1 MKNASRLARYWLA
14 YCFAVLVV
22 GLSTSVAYAIE
33 FSENKLTGSSYET
46 YGVSIGDVNDD
57 HCPDVFYS
65 NHRFQPTVYI
75 NNCDGTFT
83 NQPQL
88 LLDANISADTHGG
101 AFADFDNDG
110 DSDLYTTSGGESP
123 ANPNHENEFY
133 INENGTLTNQASAYG
148 LLFPENRGRQ
158 PLWMDANRDGLL
170 DLGVFG
176 QAANQASNYGVS
188 SIFIQDANTTSSF
201 TQSND
206 ALGFDCDNFA
216 YTPLLADLGGNKSSA
231 NTPILDLVC
240 GEYNFPEAIYDM
252 SSGFPTQFENI
263 TSVFKGRIKPTNDV
277 AVGDFNNDGFNDL
290 FIVKKVELPN
300 HGVIL
305 ADSNTKK
312 FAVNLK
318 NDIKTSVA
326 NIAATGVRI
335 YTTGALTM
343 SVEAPN
349 LAQGLPMLDPPY
361 NVSKREAIWIG
372 ASNNGEGVN
381 PDKNSFVRRVPDK
394 TSFEIPSN
402 FAQANTT
409 LNPNDVINQGIRQ
422 FDISYPSYPPT
433 SGEGQVPD
441 AFHIGYINDDPNPAN
456 HHWKILVY
464 NDGFT
469 HTVITGDS
477 TQGISRLEI
486 IQIDKITGQESIH
499 AGRDA
504 QAQAPVLFTYNAS
517 EEKLIENNDILV
529 NGDVVKIH
537 SSSVVAGDFDND
549 MDLDLIAAC
558 EFAPETCDHYLYT
571 NNGQGQFALSRLSN
585 LAELI
590 TDSVATADFNNDG
603 FLDIALS
610 NGWFTSTFDG
620 LLNEVETH
628 AVHLNTLKTN
638 NAIEFDLE
646 GVASNKDGIGATVKV
661 STPDSKVQFREQ
673 NNGVHKYSQ
682 NHQRL
687 HFGVG
692 TNSIANVEVN
702 WDNGQVDSYSS
713 VPVNALYK
721 AVEGA
726 QELQNLASFDKQ
738 APITIAVND
747 VIVDEGAGFAEFEVT
762 LSRAPGRDLV
772 EFQFTTLDET
782 ATNGEDYITT
792 SDLITLTG
800 PAISTRISVAIVDD
814 FDIEGPETFSFEIS
828 NVIGAVIARST
839 GLATINENDQN
850 APENLLSISE
860 VVVDE
865 RQEEAIIKFT
875 LSEPPGQ
882 FPVEFNFSTVSD
894 SALEGEDFEAKSG
907 LRDFSGNET
916 EKFVTIP
923 IINDDTIEPN
933 EIFHVEIYDLFGAS
947 LVNSSAAVTIRDDD
961 TPTTNILTVDQVTV
975 DEAVGVAVIKF
986 SLSQAPDQNY
996 VEFNFSTLN
1005 GTAIDGI
1012 DFSGESGF
1020 RTMTGLETD
1029 KFVSIPIFDD
1039 DVSEGVETFDVEI
1052 SNLIGAEIE
1061 NSVVTSSIIDND
1073 QITNTLTIA
1082 DVSVNESSTAIVF
1095 KFALDQAPGEN
1106 LVEFNF
1112 STADGTALDGQD
1124 YTGKS
1129 GYRSM
1134 QGPTKETYLSIPII
1148 NDSDSETPET
1158 FSLTISNVHG
1168 AMFNG
1173 VSATATIEDDDL

>member
-1 MKNASRLARYWLA
+1 MKNASRLAKYWLA
-14 YCFAVLVV
+14 YSFAVLVV
-22 GLSTSVAYAIE
+22 GLSTGVAYAIE
-33 FSENKLTGSSYET
+33 FSQNKLTGSSFET
-46 YGVSIGDVNDD
+46 YGVSIGDVNSDN
-57 HCPDVFYS
+57 CPDLFYS

-83 NQPQL
+83 HQPEL
-88 LLDANISADTHGG
+88 LFQANISADTHGG

-110 DSDLYTTSGGESP
+110 DSDLYTTTGGDNP
-123 ANPNHENEFY
+123 DNPNHENEFY
-133 INENGTLTNQASAYG
+133 INENGSLTNRASDYG
-148 LLFPENRGRQ
+148 LLFTENRGRQ

-176 QAANQASNYGVS
+176 QPADQSSNYGVS
-188 SIFIQDANTTSSF
+188 SIFIQDANTTESF

-216 YTPLLADLGGNKSSA
+216 YTPLLADLGGNKTSA
-231 NTPILDLVC
+231 NTPILDLIC

-290 FIVKKVELPN
+290 FIVKRAELPN
-300 HGVIL
+300 HAVVL
-305 ADSNTKK
+305 ADSDSKQ
-312 FAVNLK
+312 FAANLK
-318 NDIKTSVA
+318 NNINTSAA

-335 YTTGALTM
+335 YTTGALTL

-349 LAQGLPMLDPPY
+349 LAQGFRFLNPPY
-361 NVSKREAIWIG
+361 NVTKRETIWIG
-372 ASNNGEGVN
+372 ASNNGKGVN
-381 PDKNSFVRRVPDK
+381 PDENSFVRRAPDK
-394 TSFEIPSN
+394 TGFELPSN
-402 FAQANTT
+402 FIQTNSVLSPT
-409 LNPNDVINQGIRQ
+409 DSINHGIRE
-422 FDISYPSYPPT
+422 FDVRYPSYPPA

-441 AFHIGYINDDPNPAN
+441 AFHIGYINDDPDAAN

-469 HTVITGDS
+469 HTVMTGES
-477 TQGISRLEI
+477 TQEINRLEV
-486 IQIDKITGQESIH
+486 IQIDRRTGQESIH
-499 AGRDA
+499 ASADA
-504 QAQAPVLFTYNAS
+504 QAQAPVLYTYDAA
-517 EEKLIENNDILV
+517 EEKLIQNNDILI

-571 NNGQGQFALSRLSN
+571 NNGEGQFALSRLPN

-590 TDSVATADFNNDG
+590 TDSVATADFDNDG

-610 NGWFTSTFDG
+610 NGWFTTTFDG
-620 LLNEVETH
+620 LNNEVETH
-628 AVHLNTLKTN
+628 AVHINTLTDN

-646 GVASNKDGIGATVKV
+646 GTASNKDGIGATVKV
-661 STPDSKVQFREQ
+661 STPDSRIQFREQ

-692 TNSIANVEVN
+692 SNSIANVEVN
-702 WDNGQVDSYSS
+702 WDNGEVDAYSS

-726 QELQNLASFDKQ
+726 QQLQTLASFDQNK
-738 APITIAVND
+738 PITISVND

-762 LSRAPGRDLV
+762 LSRAPGQDLV

-865 RQEEAIIKFT
+865 RQEEAIVKFT

-882 FPVEFNFSTVSD
+882 FPVEFNFATVSD

-923 IINDDTIEPN
+923 IVNDDLIEQN

-947 LVNSSAAVTIRDDD
+947 LVNSSASITIRDDD
-961 TPTTNILTVDQVTV
+961 TPTTNILTVDDVTV

-986 SLSQAPDQNY
+986 SLSQAPEQNS

-1020 RTMTGLETD
+1020 RTMTGNDTD
-1029 KFVSIPIFDD
+1029 RFVSIPIFDD
-1039 DVSEGVETFDVEI
+1039 DESEGVETFDVEVT
-1052 SNLIGAEIE
+1052 NLIGAEIE
-1061 NSVVTSSIIDND
+1061 NPVVTSSIIDND
-1073 QITNTLTIA
+1073 FLTNRLTITN
-1082 DVSVNESSTAIVF
+1082 VSVKESSSAVVF
-1095 KFALDQAPGEN
+1095 KFALDQAPGPN

-1112 STADGTALDGQD
+1112 STTDGTALDSKD

-1134 QGPTKETYLSIPII
+1134 QGPTREMYLSIPIL
-1148 NDSDSETPET
+1148 NDSQAEPVET

-1173 VSATATIEDDDL
+1173 VSATATIEDDD